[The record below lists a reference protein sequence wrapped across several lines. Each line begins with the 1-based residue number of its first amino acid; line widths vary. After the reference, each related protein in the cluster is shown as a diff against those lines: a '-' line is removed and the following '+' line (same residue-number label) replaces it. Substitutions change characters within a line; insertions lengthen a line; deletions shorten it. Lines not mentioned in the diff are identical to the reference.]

1 MPVYSETWVIEARTR
16 KWVLTMLSTETK
28 LRDCHLQEQREIAER
43 WKEVENR
50 KATKFMYRL
59 TVRAK
64 SHHHQIPTIKGYIK
78 RLRAASGWALPQNIA
93 NVIERW
99 EDE

>member
-50 KATKFMYRL
+50 KATKFMY
-59 TVRAK
+59 TMTGA
-64 SHHHQIPTIKGYIK
+64 SNTHYTHYQTIHEKECIWLGSSAEHRQRY
-78 RLRAASGWALPQNIA
+78 
-93 NVIERW
+93 
-99 EDE
+99 